1 MSSLLEKLLE
11 LNAASGF
18 EQEMRDFL
26 TEKLRSIVDEIY
38 IDSLGSIICSKYG
51 PNKKPKVMIAAH
63 MDEIGMLIK
72 FIDENGFLYFA
83 PLGGIHTQAIA
94 NQRVIIQTE
103 KGPIPGIIGTKSI
116 HQQTEKERK
125 QALEMDSI
133 FIDIGATSRE
143 DVENLGISIG
153 NPVIWQ
159 SSLKILAKNR
169 ISGKAFDNR
178 IGIYIL
184 MNVLEQAKFDGDL
197 IGAFTVMEEIGLRGA
212 RTSAFSIEPDVALAL
227 DVAAAGD
234 YPGLKPYESHIKVG
248 KGPTIT
254 VASGR
259 RASLGGGFIVHPKVY
274 RLLVDTAKNNTIPYQ
289 LEIFQGGTTDATSI
303 ALSRGGVP
311 CGSIGIP
318 TRYLHT
324 PVELLSMDDV
334 ENAIKLILYSLKKM
348 NTIF

>member
-1 MSSLLEKLLE
+1 MSSLLKKLLDI
-11 LNAASGF
+11 NAASGF
-18 EQEMRDFL
+18 EHEMREFL
-26 TEKLRSIVDEIY
+26 KERLRPAVDEVY
-38 IDSLGSIICSKYG
+38 TDSLGTIICSKYG
-51 PNKKPKVMIAAH
+51 PKKKPKVMIAAH

-83 PLGGIHTQAIA
+83 PLGGVLIQAIA

-103 KGPIPGIIGTKSI
+103 KGTVPGIIGTKSI

-125 QALEMDSI
+125 QPLEMDSI
-133 FIDIGATSRE
+133 FIDVGATSRE

-159 SSLKILAKNR
+159 SSFKELVNNR
-169 ISGKAFDNR
+169 VCGKAFDNR

-184 MNVLEQAKFDGDL
+184 INVLEQAKFDGDL

-212 RTSAFSIEPDVALAL
+212 RTSAFSIEPDVGIAL
-227 DVAAAGD
+227 DVSAAGD
-234 YPGLKPYESHIKVG
+234 YPSIKHSNIKMG
-248 KGPTIT
+248 AGPTIT

-259 RASLGGGFIVHPKVY
+259 KASLGGGFIAHPKVY
-274 RLLVDTAKNNTIPYQ
+274 RLLVDTAKNNSIPYQ

-303 ALSRGGVP
+303 ALSRGGIP

-334 ENAIKLILYSLKKM
+334 ENAIKLILFALKKIH
-348 NTIF
+348 TLF

>member
-1 MSSLLEKLLE
+1 
-11 LNAASGF
+11 
-18 EQEMRDFL
+18 
-26 TEKLRSIVDEIY
+26 
-38 IDSLGSIICSKYG
+38 
-51 PNKKPKVMIAAH
+51 
-63 MDEIGMLIK
+63 
-72 FIDENGFLYFA
+72 
-83 PLGGIHTQAIA
+83 GGIHTQAIA

-125 QALEMDSI
+125 QALELDAI
-133 FIDIGATSRE
+133 FIDIGATNRE
-143 DVENLGISIG
+143 DVENLGITIG

-159 SSLKILAKNR
+159 SSLKKLANNR
-169 ISGKAFDNR
+169 VSGKAFDNR

-234 YPGLKPYESHIKVG
+234 YPSMKHSNIKMG
-248 KGPTIT
+248 AGPTIT
-254 VASGR
+254 IASGR
-259 RASLGGGFIVHPKVY
+259 RASLGGGFIVHPKIY
-274 RLLVDTAKNNTIPYQ
+274 RLLVDTAKDNEIPYQ

-324 PVELLSMDDV
+324 PVELLSMNDV
-334 ENAIKLILYSLKKM
+334 ENAIKLILLTLKKIH
-348 NTIF
+348 TIF